1 MADIATEGSG
11 SGNIVGEISQTDDV
25 PVTKISDDNGKAFVP
40 LFTLEANGCVS
51 TGEAKP
57 LL

>member
-1 MADIATEGSG
+1 
-11 SGNIVGEISQTDDV
+11 VGEINQTDDV
-25 PVTKISDDNGKAFVP
+25 PVTKISDDNGKTFGP
-40 LFTLEANGCVS
+40 LFTLEANGSVS